1 MQVTIGGYELI
12 TLISQTQVTSMGSLG
27 EGHPH

>member
-1 MQVTIGGYELI
+1 MQVTISDYGLI
-12 TLISQTQVTSMGSLG
+12 TLIGQTQVTSMGSLG